1 MLQAGHTDY
10 VVNAAA
16 LDSMRGHGLSGQ
28 VVALLDAHPAK
39 LFTDASAWAAY
50 LARLGIDQLAVTPD
64 PVQIATEGA
73 LWGAICH
80 HGLLAEAVIVFD
92 GTSQF
97 RVGTH
102 ALCWVHAERLM
113 HKLVPA
119 TPEQRRAVEVTRTPA
134 CCTEVACGTAGW
146 ADVRSLLPD
155 LTLEAHLAFQAEP
168 RPLSPIPATEA
179 QGHQLGSLRRGP
191 APARKPHGV
200 VHGRG
205 DRGLAGRAAYHPRR
219 SALVLAPCHPNSAH
233 LVRGV
238 RVLQHSGGSPFGL
251 IRRLGA
257 GHALQRL
264 LPINGPNPKHHS
276 YKLTANGA
284 TLYYRPTRLQAPTD
298 EHRSSFVHESERAAE
313 P

>member
-1 MLQAGHTDY
+1 MISKDATVAVRSSCGRWVGTAKLAPLAQFAAFLSVLQAGHTDY

-28 VVALLDAHPAK
+28 VVALLGAHPAK

-80 HGLLAEAVIVFD
+80 HGLLAEAVIVSD

-205 DRGLAGRAAYHPRR
+205 APHHLALDPFFRKEGFGRDDPWASGLPDG
-219 SALVLAPCHPNSAH
+219 
-233 LVRGV
+233 
-238 RVLQHSGGSPFGL
+238 
-251 IRRLGA
+251 
-257 GHALQRL
+257 
-264 LPINGPNPKHHS
+264 
-276 YKLTANGA
+276 
-284 TLYYRPTRLQAPTD
+284 
-298 EHRSSFVHESERAAE
+298 ESQKGQ
-313 P
+313 